1 MFALLSSASKYDEKL
16 AMSRKLLSVI
26 SRMTLLGAR
35 LSCDLYHLKKRD
47 SLLRYAIESYTL
59 TFSHVHPL

>member
-26 SRMTLLGAR
+26 SRVKLLSPRQACATYITLKNVIV
-35 LSCDLYHLKKRD
+35 Y
-47 SLLRYAIESYTL
+47 
-59 TFSHVHPL
+59 

>member
-1 MFALLSSASKYDEKL
+1 MFALLSSARKYDEKL

-35 LSCDLYHLKKRD
+35 RMSPDLGRNLCHLKKGD
-47 SLLRYAIESYTL
+47 SLLRYA
-59 TFSHVHPL
+59 